1 MKGRFLVLI
10 RTIRDSFMEGKK
22 KVPMCLKG
30 PVRIRQEE
38 KGKKIS
44 GSGSGSCRIRRV

>member
-1 MKGRFLVLI
+1 
-10 RTIRDSFMEGKK
+10 MEGKK
-22 KVPMCLKG
+22 KIPMCLKG

-44 GSGSGSCRIRRV
+44 GSGNGSCSRVKENVLSTKQDRNLQ